1 MQLYYSP
8 GACSLAS
15 HIALQELGLPYEAV
29 KVNLRDRKTAAGD
42 DFTAVNPKGYVPA
55 LKLDNGEVLTE
66 GPALLAYI
74 AELKPE
80 KNLIPKAGTLA
91 NYRTREWLTFI
102 NGEIHKAFSPLFRP
116 DTPEQTKQTQ
126 IEAIKRRLAYVNESL
141 SGKKFLMG
149 DQFTVADAYLFTV
162 LNWHSRAHIDLASY
176 PNIKAFFDRVRA
188 LPSVQRVLHDEG
200 LLPAEIKTH

>member
-42 DFTAVNPKGYVPA
+42 DFAAINPKGYVPA

-74 AELKPE
+74 AELKPD
-80 KNLIPKAGTLA
+80 KNLLPKAGTMA
-91 NYRTREWLTFI
+91 NYRAREWLTFI
-102 NGEIHKAFSPLFRP
+102 NGELHKAFSPLFRP
-116 DTPEQTKQTQ
+116 NTPEETKQTQ
-126 IEAIKRRLAYVNESL
+126 IDAIKRRLSYVNDSL
-141 SGKKFLMG
+141 AGKKFLLG

-162 LNWHSRAHIDLASY
+162 LSWHAKAHVDLATY
-176 PNIKAFFDRVRA
+176 PNVKALYDRVRA
-188 LPSVQRVLHDEG
+188 MPSVQHVLHDEG